1 MDPPQKLNASL
12 LRQDAL
18 HGELPDPMDMDA
30 NAASVPEYL
39 QVFPEDS
46 SECILSGLITSAE
59 PAPPG
64 NPDPP
69 SSSRFQPVR
78 PPPPPPLKSRL
89 LSACLPDTQS
99 LGPPPVPPRLQMPL
113 GNKRFSLDLPEA
125 TRRLNRSRTQV
136 EHHVSVS

>member
-1 MDPPQKLNASL
+1 MDPPQKLNGSL

-18 HGELPDPMDMDA
+18 HGGLPEPMDMDP
-30 NAASVPEYL
+30 NAANIPEYL
-39 QVFPEDS
+39 QVFPDDS
-46 SECILSGLITSAE
+46 SERILSGLIASAE
-59 PAPPG
+59 PTPPG
-64 NPDPP
+64 NTDPP

-99 LGPPPVPPRLQMPL
+99 HGPPPVPPGLRMPL

-125 TRRLNRSRTQV
+125 ARRLNRSRTQV

>member
-1 MDPPQKLNASL
+1 MDPPQKLNESL

-18 HGELPDPMDMDA
+18 DGDLPDPMDMDP
-30 NAASVPEYL
+30 NAANVPEYL
-39 QVFPEDS
+39 QVFPDDS
-46 SECILSGLITSAE
+46 SERITSAE
-59 PAPPG
+59 PTPPG
-64 NPDPP
+64 NTDPP
-69 SSSRFQPVR
+69 SSSRFLPVR

-99 LGPPPVPPRLQMPL
+99 LGPPPLPPGSRMPL

-125 TRRLNRSRTQV
+125 ARRLNRSRTQV